1 MAQKVLITAAA
12 SGIGREI
19 ARAFS
24 SIGATVFITDINVQ
38 ALDAAQK
45 EMPGLLIKMCDNS
58 KRSDIEATVPAAV
71 EALGGL
77 DVLINNAGISGPT
90 APVEQIDPDQ
100 WEAVMAVDLTGNF
113 KLHDWRFRSSKSLP
127 LEVSS
132 SCPHLADASVIR
144 IAAPTVSPKR
154 A

>member
-24 SIGATVFITDINVQ
+24 SAGATVFITDINTQ
-38 ALDAAQK
+38 ALDTAQK

-77 DVLINNAGISGPT
+77 DVLINNAGVSGPT

-100 WEAVMAVDLTGNF
+100 WEAVMAVDLTGTFNVTRLAIPQL
-113 KLHDWRFRSSKSLP
+113 KKS
-127 LEVSS
+127 
-132 SCPHLADASVIR
+132 
-144 IAAPTVSPKR
+144 AA
-154 A
+154 